1 MDAAWQP
8 PAPTG
13 SWTVSRRL
21 VLRPVPWAAV
31 QAITAGRR
39 LPGWA
44 DDYPTEGDAVIAGLL
59 FRAGPAA
66 WPGANQ
72 AWGHRQVVE
81 RATGLVVGGI
91 GFAGPPGAAGEVEL
105 GYGIVPSRQGRG
117 YATEAATAMLAIA
130 WAEPAV
136 EAVVASTASSN
147 LASQRVLEKAGFRLL
162 PGDRDGYGD
171 GDQDGELHYRVS
183 RPGGIPEKLGGWPGR
198 S

>member
-1 MDAAWQP
+1 MDAARQP

-13 SWTVSRRL
+13 SWTLSPRL
-21 VLRPVPWAAV
+21 VLRPVPWDAV

-44 DDYPTEGDAVIAGLL
+44 DDYPDEGDAVIAGLL

-81 RATGLVVGGI
+81 RATGLAVGGI

-117 YATEAATAMLAIA
+117 YATEAVAAMLAVA
-130 WAEPAV
+130 WADPVV
-136 EAVVASTASSN
+136 EAVVATTATGN
-147 LASQRVLEKAGFRLL
+147 AASQRVLAKAGFRRA
-162 PGDRDGYGD
+162 GEDGD
-171 GDQDGELHYRVS
+171 GDGELRYRLA
-183 RPGGIPEKLGGWPGR
+183 RPG
-198 S
+198 

>member
-1 MDAAWQP
+1 MDAAPQP

-21 VLRPVPWAAV
+21 VLRPLPWDAV
-31 QAITAGRR
+31 RAITAGRR

-44 DDYPTEGDAVIAGLL
+44 DDYPAEGDVVIAGLL

-81 RATGLVVGGI
+81 RDTGLVVGGI
-91 GFAGPPGAAGEVEL
+91 GFAGPPGARGEVEL

-117 YATEAATAMLAIA
+117 YATEAVAAMLAVA
-130 WAEPAV
+130 WADPAV
-136 EAVVASTASSN
+136 EAVVASTATGN
-147 LASQRVLEKAGFRLL
+147 LASQRVLQKAGFR
-162 PGDRDGYGD
+162 PVGRTA
-171 GDQDGELHYRVS
+171 DQDAELRYRLP
-183 RPGGIPEKLGGWPGR
+183 RPG
-198 S
+198 